1 MSKKLSSIQTKIAL
15 ITILFVTIAVI
26 AAIVVNFSSLTG
38 MARDTLISYTE
49 DSLTEIVSAYGRG
62 IDESIE
68 KYNSTMTY
76 LDNSE
81 NFYVF
86 SVNEGNKFSNEV
98 HASLNKYLESNN
110 THDSISFVAGS
121 AATVLASTDT
131 ALEGTSYAEE
141 PFVQYIMENNL
152 PAQSDVFFDEE
163 SGEPMISI
171 GMPQHSHF
179 DDTTLSG
186 VLFTNVKVSLF
197 ADALTGISVYGSDSS
212 YACLL
217 DSNGVYIYHP
227 DESLIGTKSN
237 SAITAELVSQIAEG
251 TAPAVQL
258 TSDDETDQYIAY
270 NVSSLNNW
278 ILCLVVDQDVILNP
292 VNSMRQRA
300 VVTSVAICLIIIA
313 IFMVLG
319 FIFAGTITTPIKV
332 VTKVISKTAD
342 LDISQDDSYH
352 SLLRH
357 KDETGE
363 MSRAV
368 QKMRQSFSRMMK
380 NISSTSECISKSAEE
395 LHRIATTVSDNAN
408 SNSATAEQLSAS
420 MEQTAFNTQSISS
433 EVQEIGQNT
442 SDITTKAQ
450 EGVTLSEEI
459 MHRAE
464 KLKADTEQASSRT
477 KNMYES
483 VKSASEIAIERSRA
497 VSKINE
503 LAKNIMDIASQTSL
517 LSLNASIEAA
527 RAGAQGRGFAVVADE
542 IGKLA
547 EQSSQTVSG
556 ITQIVTEVNAA
567 VGQMEASLNSALEFL
582 DQTVLADYE
591 NFMHISEQYTDDARF
606 VNRTMSDIDVSID
619 ELNRTISK
627 ITDAL
632 GQINGSIAETSIGVS
647 NVVDN
652 NTNFVALAEDTYN
665 MVNQTI
671 DYANS
676 LKEIVNSFTL
686 SR

>member
-15 ITILFVTIAVI
+15 ITILFVTIAVVT
-26 AAIVVNFSSLTG
+26 AIGVNFSSLTG
-38 MARDTLISYTE
+38 MAHDTLVNYTE
-49 DSLTEIVSAYGRG
+49 DSLTEIVKAYGKG

-86 SVNEGNKFSNEV
+86 SVNNGNKFSNEI
-98 HASLNKYLESNN
+98 HASLSKYLEAND
-110 THDSISFVAGS
+110 THESISYVAGS
-121 AATVLASTDT
+121 DMTVLASTDA
-131 ALEGTSYAEE
+131 ALEGTPYGEE
-141 PFVQYIMENNL
+141 PFVQYIMENNA

-171 GMPQHSHF
+171 GVPLRSHF
-179 DDTTLSG
+179 DDETLSG

-197 ADALTGISVYGSDSS
+197 ADALTGISVYDSDTS

-227 DESLIGTKSN
+227 DESLIGTKSG
-237 SAITAELVSQIAEG
+237 SAVTADLVSRIASG

-258 TSDDETDQYIAY
+258 TSDDSARQYLAY
-270 NVSSLNNW
+270 NVSPLNNW
-278 ILCLVVDQDVILNP
+278 ILCLVVDQNVILDPIDN
-292 VNSMRQRA
+292 MRQHA
-300 VVTSVAICLIIIA
+300 VTTSVAICLIIIA

-319 FIFAGTITTPIKV
+319 FIFAGTITTPIKA

-352 SLLRH
+352 PLLKH

-368 QKMRQSFSRMMK
+368 QKMRQAFGHMMRD
-380 NISSTSECISKSAEE
+380 ISSTSERISESAEE
-395 LHRIATTVSDNAN
+395 LQRIATTVNDNAN
-408 SNSATAEQLSAS
+408 SNSSTAEELSAS
-420 MEQTAFNTQSISS
+420 MEQTAFNTQSISN
-433 EVQEIGQNT
+433 EIREIEQNT
-442 SDITTKAQ
+442 SNITTKAR

-459 MHRAE
+459 MNRAE
-464 KLKADTEQASSRT
+464 KLKADTRQASGRT

-483 VKSASEIAIERSRA
+483 VKTASEAAIERSRA
-497 VSKINE
+497 VSKIDE
-503 LAKNIMDIASQTSL
+503 LATNIMEISSRTSL

-527 RAGAQGRGFAVVADE
+527 RAGEQGRGFAVVAGE

-547 EQSSQTVSG
+547 EQSSRTVGS
-556 ITQIVTEVNAA
+556 ITQIVAEVNAA
-567 VGQMEASLNSALEFL
+567 VGQMEESLNSALEFL

-591 NFMHISEQYTDDARF
+591 NFLNISERYTDDAGF
-606 VNRTMSDIDVSID
+606 VNRTMSDIDGSID
-619 ELNRTISK
+619 ELNRTISN
-627 ITDAL
+627 ITGAL
-632 GQINGSIAETSIGVS
+632 AQINGSIAETSAGVS
-647 NVVDN
+647 NVVDSN
-652 NTNFVALAEDTYN
+652 ANLVALAEDTYS
-665 MVNQTI
+665 MVKQTSA
-671 DYANS
+671 YADS
-676 LKEIVNSFTL
+676 LKEIVDSFTL
-686 SR
+686 S

>member
-15 ITILFVTIAVI
+15 ITILFVTIAVVT
-26 AAIVVNFSSLTG
+26 AIGVNFSSLTG
-38 MARDTLISYTE
+38 MAHDTLVSYTE
-49 DSLTEIVSAYGRG
+49 DSLTEIVKAYGKG

-86 SVNEGNKFSNEV
+86 SVNNGNKFSNEI
-98 HASLNKYLESNN
+98 HASLSKYLEAND
-110 THDSISFVAGS
+110 THESISYVAGS
-121 AATVLASTDT
+121 DMTVLASTDA
-131 ALEGTSYAEE
+131 ALEGTPYGEE
-141 PFVQYIMENNL
+141 PFVQYIMENNA

-171 GMPQHSHF
+171 GVPQRSHF
-179 DDTTLSG
+179 DNETLSG

-197 ADALTGISVYGSDSS
+197 ADALTGISVYDSDTS

-227 DESLIGTKSN
+227 DESLIGTKSG
-237 SAITAELVSQIAEG
+237 SAVTADLVSRIASG

-258 TSDDETDQYIAY
+258 TSDDSAGQYLAY
-270 NVSSLNNW
+270 NVSPLNNW
-278 ILCLVVDQDVILNP
+278 ILCLVVDQNVILDPIDN
-292 VNSMRQRA
+292 MRQHA
-300 VVTSVAICLIIIA
+300 VTTSVAICLIIIA

-319 FIFAGTITTPIKV
+319 FIFAGTITTPIKA

-352 SLLRH
+352 PLLKH

-368 QKMRQSFSRMMK
+368 QKMRQAFGHMMRD
-380 NISSTSECISKSAEE
+380 ISSTSERISESAEE
-395 LHRIATTVSDNAN
+395 LQRIATTVNDNAN
-408 SNSATAEQLSAS
+408 SNSSTAEELSAS
-420 MEQTAFNTQSISS
+420 MEQTAFNTQSISN
-433 EVQEIGQNT
+433 EIREIEQNT
-442 SDITTKAQ
+442 SNITTKAR

-459 MHRAE
+459 MNRAE
-464 KLKADTEQASSRT
+464 KLKADTRQASGRT

-483 VKSASEIAIERSRA
+483 VKTASEAAIERSRA
-497 VSKINE
+497 VSKIDE
-503 LAKNIMDIASQTSL
+503 LATNIMEISRQTSL

-527 RAGAQGRGFAVVADE
+527 RAGEQGRGFAVVAGE

-547 EQSSQTVSG
+547 EQSSRTVGS
-556 ITQIVTEVNAA
+556 ITQIVAEVNAA
-567 VGQMEASLNSALEFL
+567 VGQMEESLNSALEFL

-591 NFMHISEQYTDDARF
+591 NFLNISERYTDDAGF
-606 VNRTMSDIDVSID
+606 VNRTMSDIDGSID
-619 ELNRTISK
+619 ELNRTISN
-627 ITDAL
+627 ITGAL
-632 GQINGSIAETSIGVS
+632 AQINGSISETSAGVS
-647 NVVDN
+647 NVVDSN
-652 NTNFVALAEDTYN
+652 ANLVALAEDTYS
-665 MVNQTI
+665 MVKQTSA
-671 DYANS
+671 YADS
-676 LKEIVNSFTL
+676 LKEIVDSFTL
-686 SR
+686 S

>member
-15 ITILFVTIAVI
+15 ITILFVTVAVI
-26 AAIVVNFSSLTG
+26 AAIIVNFSSLTG
-38 MARDTLISYTE
+38 MAHDTLVNYTE

-76 LDNSE
+76 LDSSE

-86 SVNEGNKFSNEV
+86 SVNNGDKFSNQV
-98 HASLNKYLESNN
+98 HASLNKYLESND

-121 AATVLASTDT
+121 DMTVLASTSES
-131 ALEGTSYAEE
+131 LEGTPYGEE
-141 PFVQYIMENNL
+141 PFVQYIMENNA

-171 GMPQHSHF
+171 GVPQHSHF
-179 DDTTLSG
+179 DDATLAG
-186 VLFTNVKVSLF
+186 VLFTNIKVSLF
-197 ADALTGISVYGSDSS
+197 SDALTGISVYGSDSS

-237 SAITAELVSQIAEG
+237 SSITADLVSQIAAG
-251 TAPAVQL
+251 TAPSVQL
-258 TSDDETDQYIAY
+258 TSDDEAGQYVAY

-292 VNSMRQRA
+292 INSMRQRA
-300 VVTSVAICLIIIA
+300 VTISTVICLVIIA

-352 SLLRH
+352 SLLQH

-368 QKMRQSFSRMMK
+368 QKMRQSFARMMK
-380 NISSTSECISKSAEE
+380 DISSTSERISESAEE
-395 LHRIATTVSDNAN
+395 LHRIAATVSDNAN

-420 MEQTAFNTQSISS
+420 MEQTSFNTQAISG

-442 SDITTKAQ
+442 ADITTKAQ
-450 EGVTLSEEI
+450 EGVSLSEEI

-464 KLKADTEQASSRT
+464 KLKADTGQASSRT

-483 VKSASEIAIERSRA
+483 VKNASEIAIERSRA

-503 LAKNIMDIASQTSL
+503 LARNIMEIASQTSL

-527 RAGAQGRGFAVVADE
+527 RAGEQGRGFAVVAGE

-567 VGQMEASLNSALEFL
+567 VGQMEASLNAALEFL

-591 NFMHISEQYTDDARF
+591 NFMQISEQYTDDAKF
-606 VNRTMSDIDVSID
+606 VNRTMSDINVSID
-619 ELNRTISK
+619 ELDQTITR

-632 GQINGSIAETSIGVS
+632 AQINGSISETSIGVS

-676 LKEIVNSFTL
+676 LKDIVDNFTL
-686 SR
+686 S

>member
-15 ITILFVTIAVI
+15 ITILFVTVAVI
-26 AAIVVNFSSLTG
+26 AAIIVNFSSLTG
-38 MARDTLISYTE
+38 MAHDTLVNYTE

-76 LDNSE
+76 LDSSE

-86 SVNEGNKFSNEV
+86 SVNNGDKFSNQV
-98 HASLNKYLESNN
+98 HASLNKYLESND

-121 AATVLASTDT
+121 DMTVLASTSES
-131 ALEGTSYAEE
+131 LEGTPYGEE
-141 PFVQYIMENNL
+141 PFVQYIMENNA

-171 GMPQHSHF
+171 GVPQHSHF
-179 DDTTLSG
+179 DDATLAG
-186 VLFTNVKVSLF
+186 VLFTNIKVSLF
-197 ADALTGISVYGSDSS
+197 SDALTGISVYGSDSS

-237 SAITAELVSQIAEG
+237 SSITADLVSQIAAG
-251 TAPAVQL
+251 TAPSVQL
-258 TSDDETDQYIAY
+258 TSDDEAGQYVAY

-292 VNSMRQRA
+292 INSMRQRA
-300 VVTSVAICLIIIA
+300 VTISTVICLVIIA

-352 SLLRH
+352 SLLQH

-368 QKMRQSFSRMMK
+368 QKMRQSFARMMK
-380 NISSTSECISKSAEE
+380 DISSTSERISESAEE
-395 LHRIATTVSDNAN
+395 LHRIAATVNDNAN

-420 MEQTAFNTQSISS
+420 MEQTSFNTQAISG

-442 SDITTKAQ
+442 ADITTKAQ
-450 EGVTLSEEI
+450 EGVSLSEEI

-464 KLKADTEQASSRT
+464 KLKADTGQASSRT
-477 KNMYES
+477 RNMYES
-483 VKSASEIAIERSRA
+483 VKNASEIAIERSRA

-503 LAKNIMDIASQTSL
+503 LARNIMEIASQTSL

-527 RAGAQGRGFAVVADE
+527 RAGEQGRGFAVVAGE

-567 VGQMEASLNSALEFL
+567 VGQMESSLNAALEFL

-591 NFMHISEQYTDDARF
+591 NFMQISEQYTDDAKF
-606 VNRTMSDIDVSID
+606 VNRTMSDINVSID
-619 ELNRTISK
+619 ELDQTITR

-632 GQINGSIAETSIGVS
+632 AQINGSISETSIGVS

-676 LKEIVNSFTL
+676 LKDIVDNFTL
-686 SR
+686 S

>member
-15 ITILFVTIAVI
+15 ITILFVTVAVI
-26 AAIVVNFSSLTG
+26 AAIIVNFSSLTG
-38 MARDTLISYTE
+38 MAHDTLVNYTE

-76 LDNSE
+76 LDSSE

-86 SVNEGNKFSNEV
+86 SVNNGDKFSNQV

-121 AATVLASTDT
+121 DMTVLASTSES
-131 ALEGTSYAEE
+131 LEGTPYGEE
-141 PFVQYIMENNL
+141 PFVQYIMENNA

-171 GMPQHSHF
+171 GVPQHSHF
-179 DDTTLSG
+179 DDATLAG
-186 VLFTNVKVSLF
+186 VLFTNIKVSLF
-197 ADALTGISVYGSDSS
+197 SDALTGISVYGSDSS

-237 SAITAELVSQIAEG
+237 SSITADLVSQIAAG
-251 TAPAVQL
+251 TAPSVQL
-258 TSDDETDQYIAY
+258 TSDDEAGQYVAY

-292 VNSMRQRA
+292 INSMRQRA
-300 VVTSVAICLIIIA
+300 VTISTVICLVIIA

-352 SLLRH
+352 SLLQH

-368 QKMRQSFSRMMK
+368 QKMRQSFARMMK
-380 NISSTSECISKSAEE
+380 DISSTSERISESAEE
-395 LHRIATTVSDNAN
+395 LHRIAATVNDNAN

-420 MEQTAFNTQSISS
+420 MEQTSFNTQAISG

-442 SDITTKAQ
+442 ADITTKAQ
-450 EGVTLSEEI
+450 EGVSLSEEI

-464 KLKADTEQASSRT
+464 KLKADTGQASSRT

-483 VKSASEIAIERSRA
+483 VKNASEIAIERSRA

-503 LAKNIMDIASQTSL
+503 LARNIMEIASQTSL

-527 RAGAQGRGFAVVADE
+527 RAGEQGRGFAVVAGE

-567 VGQMEASLNSALEFL
+567 VGQMESSLNAALEFL

-591 NFMHISEQYTDDARF
+591 NFMQISEQYTDDAKF
-606 VNRTMSDIDVSID
+606 VNRTMSDINVSID
-619 ELNRTISK
+619 ELDQTITR

-632 GQINGSIAETSIGVS
+632 AQINGSISETSIGVS

-676 LKEIVNSFTL
+676 LKDIVDNFTL
-686 SR
+686 S

>member
-15 ITILFVTIAVI
+15 ITILFVTVAVI
-26 AAIVVNFSSLTG
+26 AAIIVNFSSLTG
-38 MARDTLISYTE
+38 MAHDTLVNYTE

-76 LDNSE
+76 LDSSE

-86 SVNEGNKFSNEV
+86 SVNNGDKFSNQV
-98 HASLNKYLESNN
+98 HASLNKYLESND

-121 AATVLASTDT
+121 DMTVLASTSES
-131 ALEGTSYAEE
+131 LEGTPYGEE
-141 PFVQYIMENNL
+141 PFVQYIMENNA

-171 GMPQHSHF
+171 GVPQHSHF
-179 DDTTLSG
+179 DDATLAG
-186 VLFTNVKVSLF
+186 VLFTNIKVSLF
-197 ADALTGISVYGSDSS
+197 SDALTGISVYGSDSS

-237 SAITAELVSQIAEG
+237 SSITADLVSQIAAG
-251 TAPAVQL
+251 TAPSVQL
-258 TSDDETDQYIAY
+258 TSDDEAGQYVAY

-292 VNSMRQRA
+292 INSMRQRA
-300 VVTSVAICLIIIA
+300 VTISTVICLVIIA

-352 SLLRH
+352 SLLQH

-368 QKMRQSFSRMMK
+368 QKMRQSFARMMK
-380 NISSTSECISKSAEE
+380 DISSTSERISESAEE
-395 LHRIATTVSDNAN
+395 LHRIAATVSDNAN

-420 MEQTAFNTQSISS
+420 MEQTSFNTQAISG

-442 SDITTKAQ
+442 ADITTKAQ
-450 EGVTLSEEI
+450 EGVSLSEEI

-464 KLKADTEQASSRT
+464 KLKADTGQASSRT

-483 VKSASEIAIERSRA
+483 VKNASEIAIERSRA

-503 LAKNIMDIASQTSL
+503 LARNIMEIASQTSL

-527 RAGAQGRGFAVVADE
+527 RAGEQGRGFAVVAGE

-567 VGQMEASLNSALEFL
+567 VGQMESSLNAALEFL

-591 NFMHISEQYTDDARF
+591 NFMQISEQYTDDAKF
-606 VNRTMSDIDVSID
+606 VNRTMSDINVSID
-619 ELNRTISK
+619 ELDQTITR

-632 GQINGSIAETSIGVS
+632 AQINGSISETSIGVS

-676 LKEIVNSFTL
+676 LKDIVDNFTL
-686 SR
+686 S

>member
-15 ITILFVTIAVI
+15 ITILFVTIAVVT
-26 AAIVVNFSSLTG
+26 AIGVNFSSLTG
-38 MARDTLISYTE
+38 MAHDTLVSYTE
-49 DSLTEIVSAYGRG
+49 DSLTEIVKAYGKG

-86 SVNEGNKFSNEV
+86 SVNNGNKFSNEI
-98 HASLNKYLESNN
+98 HASLSKYLEAND
-110 THDSISFVAGS
+110 THESISYVAGS
-121 AATVLASTDT
+121 DMTVLASTDA
-131 ALEGTSYAEE
+131 ALEGTPYGEE
-141 PFVQYIMENNL
+141 PFVQYIMENNA

-171 GMPQHSHF
+171 GVPLRSHF
-179 DDTTLSG
+179 DDETLSG

-197 ADALTGISVYGSDSS
+197 ADALTGISVYDSDTS

-227 DESLIGTKSN
+227 DESLIGTKSG
-237 SAITAELVSQIAEG
+237 SAVTADLVSRIASG

-258 TSDDETDQYIAY
+258 TSDDSAGQYLAY
-270 NVSSLNNW
+270 NVSPLNNW
-278 ILCLVVDQDVILNP
+278 ILCLVVDQNVILDPIDN
-292 VNSMRQRA
+292 MRQHA
-300 VVTSVAICLIIIA
+300 VTTSVAICLIIIA

-319 FIFAGTITTPIKV
+319 FIFAGTITTPIKA

-352 SLLRH
+352 PLLKH

-368 QKMRQSFSRMMK
+368 QKMRQAFGHMMRD
-380 NISSTSECISKSAEE
+380 ISSTSERISESAEE
-395 LHRIATTVSDNAN
+395 LQRIATTVNDNAN
-408 SNSATAEQLSAS
+408 SNSSTAEELSAS
-420 MEQTAFNTQSISS
+420 MEQTAFNTQSISN
-433 EVQEIGQNT
+433 EIREIEQNT
-442 SDITTKAQ
+442 SNITTKAR

-459 MHRAE
+459 MNRAE
-464 KLKADTEQASSRT
+464 KLKADTRQASGRT

-483 VKSASEIAIERSRA
+483 VKTASEAAIERSRA
-497 VSKINE
+497 VSKIDE
-503 LAKNIMDIASQTSL
+503 LATNIMEISSQTSL

-527 RAGAQGRGFAVVADE
+527 RAGEQGRGFAVVAGE

-547 EQSSQTVSG
+547 EQSSRTVGS
-556 ITQIVTEVNAA
+556 ITQIVAEVNAA
-567 VGQMEASLNSALEFL
+567 VGQMEESLNSALEFL

-591 NFMHISEQYTDDARF
+591 NFLNISERYTDDAGF
-606 VNRTMSDIDVSID
+606 VNRTMSDIDGSID
-619 ELNRTISK
+619 ELNRTISN
-627 ITDAL
+627 ITGAL
-632 GQINGSIAETSIGVS
+632 AQINGSISETSAGVS
-647 NVVDN
+647 NVVDSN
-652 NTNFVALAEDTYN
+652 ANLVALAEDTYS
-665 MVNQTI
+665 MVKQTSA
-671 DYANS
+671 YADS
-676 LKEIVNSFTL
+676 LKEIVDSFTL
-686 SR
+686 S

>member
-15 ITILFVTIAVI
+15 ITILFVTIAVVT
-26 AAIVVNFSSLTG
+26 AIGVNFSSLTG
-38 MARDTLISYTE
+38 MAHDTLVSYTE
-49 DSLTEIVSAYGRG
+49 DSLTEIVKAYGKG

-86 SVNEGNKFSNEV
+86 SVNNGNKFSNEI
-98 HASLNKYLESNN
+98 HASLSKYLEAND
-110 THDSISFVAGS
+110 THESISYVAGS
-121 AATVLASTDT
+121 DMTVLASTDA
-131 ALEGTSYAEE
+131 ALEGTPYGEE
-141 PFVQYIMENNL
+141 PFVQYIMEHNA

-171 GMPQHSHF
+171 GVPLRSHF
-179 DDTTLSG
+179 DDETLSG

-197 ADALTGISVYGSDSS
+197 ADALTGISVYDSDTS

-227 DESLIGTKSN
+227 DESLIGTKSG
-237 SAITAELVSQIAEG
+237 SAVTADLVSRIASG

-258 TSDDETDQYIAY
+258 TSDDSAGQYLAY
-270 NVSSLNNW
+270 NVSPLNNW
-278 ILCLVVDQDVILNP
+278 ILCLVVDQNVILDPIDN
-292 VNSMRQRA
+292 MRQHA
-300 VVTSVAICLIIIA
+300 VTTSVAICLIIIA

-319 FIFAGTITTPIKV
+319 FIFAGTITTPIKA

-352 SLLRH
+352 PLLKH

-368 QKMRQSFSRMMK
+368 QKMRQAFGHMMRD
-380 NISSTSECISKSAEE
+380 ISSTSERISESAEE
-395 LHRIATTVSDNAN
+395 LQRIATTVNDNAN
-408 SNSATAEQLSAS
+408 SNSSTAEELSAS
-420 MEQTAFNTQSISS
+420 MEQTAFNTQSISN
-433 EVQEIGQNT
+433 EIREIEQNT
-442 SDITTKAQ
+442 SNITTKAR

-459 MHRAE
+459 MNRAE
-464 KLKADTEQASSRT
+464 KLKADTRQASGRT

-483 VKSASEIAIERSRA
+483 VKTASEAAIERSRA
-497 VSKINE
+497 VSKIDE
-503 LAKNIMDIASQTSL
+503 LATNIMEISSQTSL

-527 RAGAQGRGFAVVADE
+527 RAGEQGRGFAVVAGE

-547 EQSSQTVSG
+547 EQSSKTVGS
-556 ITQIVTEVNAA
+556 ITQIVAEVNAA
-567 VGQMEASLNSALEFL
+567 VGQMEESLNSALEFL

-591 NFMHISEQYTDDARF
+591 NFLNISERYTDDAGF
-606 VNRTMSDIDVSID
+606 VNRTMSDIDGSID
-619 ELNRTISK
+619 ELNRTISN
-627 ITDAL
+627 ITGAL
-632 GQINGSIAETSIGVS
+632 AQINGSISETSAGVS
-647 NVVDN
+647 NVVDSN
-652 NTNFVALAEDTYN
+652 ANLVALAEDTYS
-665 MVNQTI
+665 MVKQTSA
-671 DYANS
+671 YADS
-676 LKEIVNSFTL
+676 LKEIVDSFTL
-686 SR
+686 S

>member
-15 ITILFVTIAVI
+15 ITILFVTIAVVT
-26 AAIVVNFSSLTG
+26 AIGVNFSSLTG
-38 MARDTLISYTE
+38 MAHDTLVSYTE
-49 DSLTEIVSAYGRG
+49 DSLTEIVKAYGKG

-86 SVNEGNKFSNEV
+86 SVNNGNKFSNEI
-98 HASLNKYLESNN
+98 HASLSKYLEAND
-110 THDSISFVAGS
+110 THESISYVAGS
-121 AATVLASTDT
+121 DMTVLASTDA
-131 ALEGTSYAEE
+131 ALEGTPYGEE
-141 PFVQYIMENNL
+141 PFVQYIMEHNA

-171 GMPQHSHF
+171 GVPQRSHF
-179 DDTTLSG
+179 DNETLSG

-197 ADALTGISVYGSDSS
+197 ADALTGISVYDSDTS

-227 DESLIGTKSN
+227 DESLIGTKSG
-237 SAITAELVSQIAEG
+237 SAVTADLVSRIASG

-258 TSDDETDQYIAY
+258 TSDDSAGQYLAY
-270 NVSSLNNW
+270 NVSPLNNW
-278 ILCLVVDQDVILNP
+278 ILCLVVDQNVILDPIDN
-292 VNSMRQRA
+292 MRQHA
-300 VVTSVAICLIIIA
+300 VTTSVAICLIIIA

-319 FIFAGTITTPIKV
+319 FIFAGTITTPIKA

-352 SLLRH
+352 PLLKH

-368 QKMRQSFSRMMK
+368 QKMRQAFGHMMRD
-380 NISSTSECISKSAEE
+380 ISSTSERISESAEE
-395 LHRIATTVSDNAN
+395 LQRIATTVNDNAN
-408 SNSATAEQLSAS
+408 SNSSTAEELSAS
-420 MEQTAFNTQSISS
+420 MEQTAFNTQSISN
-433 EVQEIGQNT
+433 EIREIEQNT
-442 SDITTKAQ
+442 SNITTKAR

-459 MHRAE
+459 MNRAE
-464 KLKADTEQASSRT
+464 KLKADTRQASGRT

-483 VKSASEIAIERSRA
+483 VKTASEAAIERSRA
-497 VSKINE
+497 VSKIDE
-503 LAKNIMDIASQTSL
+503 LATNIMEISSQTSL

-527 RAGAQGRGFAVVADE
+527 RAGEQGRGFAVVAGE

-547 EQSSQTVSG
+547 EQSSRTVGS
-556 ITQIVTEVNAA
+556 ITQIVAEVNAA
-567 VGQMEASLNSALEFL
+567 VGQMEESLNSALEFL

-591 NFMHISEQYTDDARF
+591 NFLNISERYTDDAGF
-606 VNRTMSDIDVSID
+606 VNRTMSDIDGSID
-619 ELNRTISK
+619 ELNRTISN
-627 ITDAL
+627 ITGAL
-632 GQINGSIAETSIGVS
+632 AQINGSISETSAGVS
-647 NVVDN
+647 NVVDSN
-652 NTNFVALAEDTYN
+652 ANLVALAEDTYS
-665 MVNQTI
+665 MVKQTSA
-671 DYANS
+671 YADS
-676 LKEIVNSFTL
+676 LKEIVDSFTL
-686 SR
+686 S

>member
-15 ITILFVTIAVI
+15 ITILFVTVAVI
-26 AAIVVNFSSLTG
+26 AAIIVNFTSLTG
-38 MARDTLISYTE
+38 MAHDTLVNYTE
-49 DSLTEIVSAYGRG
+49 DSLTEIVKAYGRG

-98 HASLNKYLESNN
+98 HASLNKYLESND
-110 THDSISFVAGS
+110 THESISYVAGS
-121 AATVLASTDT
+121 GMTVLASTDES
-131 ALEGTSYAEE
+131 LEGIPYSEE
-141 PFVQYIMENNL
+141 PFVQYIMENNA
-152 PAQSDVFFDEE
+152 PAQSDVFFDEAT
-163 SGEPMISI
+163 GEPMISI
-171 GMPQHSHF
+171 GVPQRSHF
-179 DDTTLSG
+179 DDETLSG

-227 DESLIGTKSN
+227 DESLIGTKSA
-237 SAITAELVSQIAEG
+237 SPITAALAEQIAAG
-251 TAPAVQL
+251 TAPSVQL
-258 TSDDETDQYIAY
+258 STDDEAGQYIAY

-278 ILCLVVDQDVILNP
+278 ILCLVVDQDVILDPIN
-292 VNSMRQRA
+292 NMRQRA
-300 VVTSVAICLIIIA
+300 VTISIAICLIVIA

-332 VTKVISKTAD
+332 VTRVISKTAD

-352 SLLRH
+352 PLLNH

-368 QKMRQSFSRMMK
+368 QKMRQSFSHMMRD
-380 NISSTSECISKSAEE
+380 ISSTSERISESAEE
-395 LHRIATTVSDNAN
+395 LQRIAATVNDNAN
-408 SNSATAEQLSAS
+408 SNSATAEELSAS
-420 MEQTAFNTQSISS
+420 MEQTALNTQSISR

-450 EGVTLSEEI
+450 EGVSLSEEI
-459 MHRAE
+459 MNRAE
-464 KLKADTEQASSRT
+464 KLKADTRQASSRT
-477 KNMYES
+477 KDMYES
-483 VKSASEIAIERSRA
+483 VKSASEVAIERSRA

-503 LAKNIMDIASQTSL
+503 LAKNIMEIASQTSL

-527 RAGAQGRGFAVVADE
+527 RAGEQGRGFAVVADE

-567 VGQMEASLNSALEFL
+567 VGQMESSLNAALDFL

-591 NFMHISEQYTDDARF
+591 NFMHVSEQYTDDAGF

-619 ELNRTISK
+619 ELNRTIAN

-632 GQINGSIAETSIGVS
+632 AQINGSISETSVGVA

-652 NTNFVALAEDTYN
+652 NTNFVSLAEDTYN
-665 MVNQTI
+665 MVNRTI

-676 LKEIVNSFTL
+676 LKDIVNNFTL
-686 SR
+686 S

>member
-15 ITILFVTIAVI
+15 ITILFVTIAVVT
-26 AAIVVNFSSLTG
+26 AIGVNFSSLTG
-38 MARDTLISYTE
+38 MAHDTLVNYTE
-49 DSLTEIVSAYGRG
+49 DSLTEIVKAYGKG

-86 SVNEGNKFSNEV
+86 SVNNGNKFSNEI
-98 HASLNKYLESNN
+98 HASLSKYLEAND
-110 THDSISFVAGS
+110 THESISYVAGS
-121 AATVLASTDT
+121 DMTVLASTDA
-131 ALEGTSYAEE
+131 ALEGTPYGEE
-141 PFVQYIMENNL
+141 PFVQYIMENNA

-171 GMPQHSHF
+171 GVPQRSHF
-179 DDTTLSG
+179 DDETLSG

-197 ADALTGISVYGSDSS
+197 ADALTGISVYDSATS

-227 DESLIGTKSN
+227 DESLIGTKSG
-237 SAITAELVSQIAEG
+237 SAVTADLVSRIASG

-258 TSDDETDQYIAY
+258 TSDDSAGQYLAY
-270 NVSSLNNW
+270 NVSPLNNW
-278 ILCLVVDQDVILNP
+278 ILCLVVDQNVILDPIDN
-292 VNSMRQRA
+292 MRQHA
-300 VVTSVAICLIIIA
+300 VTTSVAICLIIIA

-319 FIFAGTITTPIKV
+319 FIFAGTITTPIKA

-352 SLLRH
+352 PLLKH

-368 QKMRQSFSRMMK
+368 QKMRQAFGHMMRD
-380 NISSTSECISKSAEE
+380 ISSTSERISESAEE
-395 LHRIATTVSDNAN
+395 LQRIATTVNDNAN
-408 SNSATAEQLSAS
+408 SNSSTAEELSAS
-420 MEQTAFNTQSISS
+420 MEQTAFNTQSISN
-433 EVQEIGQNT
+433 EIREIEQNT
-442 SDITTKAQ
+442 SNITTKAR

-459 MHRAE
+459 MNRAE
-464 KLKADTEQASSRT
+464 KLKADTRQASGRT

-483 VKSASEIAIERSRA
+483 VKTASEAAIERSRA
-497 VSKINE
+497 VSKIDE
-503 LAKNIMDIASQTSL
+503 LATNIMEISSQTSL

-527 RAGAQGRGFAVVADE
+527 RAGEQGRGFAVVAGE

-547 EQSSQTVSG
+547 EQSSKTVGS
-556 ITQIVTEVNAA
+556 ITQIVAEVNAA
-567 VGQMEASLNSALEFL
+567 VGQMEESLNSALEFL

-591 NFMHISEQYTDDARF
+591 NFLNISERYTDDAGF
-606 VNRTMSDIDVSID
+606 VNRTMSDIDGSID
-619 ELNRTISK
+619 ELNRTISN
-627 ITDAL
+627 ITGAL
-632 GQINGSIAETSIGVS
+632 AQINGSISETSAGVS
-647 NVVDN
+647 NVVDSN
-652 NTNFVALAEDTYN
+652 ANLVALAEDTYS
-665 MVNQTI
+665 MVKQTSA
-671 DYANS
+671 YADS
-676 LKEIVNSFTL
+676 LKEIVDSFTL
-686 SR
+686 S

>member
-1 MSKKLSSIQTKIAL
+1 M
-15 ITILFVTIAVI
+15 
-26 AAIVVNFSSLTG
+26 
-38 MARDTLISYTE
+38 
-49 DSLTEIVSAYGRG
+49 
-62 IDESIE
+62 
-68 KYNSTMTY
+68 
-76 LDNSE
+76 
-81 NFYVF
+81 
-86 SVNEGNKFSNEV
+86 
-98 HASLNKYLESNN
+98 
-110 THDSISFVAGS
+110 
-121 AATVLASTDT
+121 
-131 ALEGTSYAEE
+131 
-141 PFVQYIMENNL
+141 
-152 PAQSDVFFDEE
+152 
-163 SGEPMISI
+163 
-171 GMPQHSHF
+171 
-179 DDTTLSG
+179 
-186 VLFTNVKVSLF
+186 
-197 ADALTGISVYGSDSS
+197 YGSDSS

-237 SAITAELVSQIAEG
+237 SSITADLVSQIAAG
-251 TAPAVQL
+251 TAPSVQL
-258 TSDDETDQYIAY
+258 TSDDEAGQYVAY

-292 VNSMRQRA
+292 INSMRQRA
-300 VVTSVAICLIIIA
+300 VTISTVICLVIIA

-352 SLLRH
+352 SLLQH

-368 QKMRQSFSRMMK
+368 QKMRQSFARMMK
-380 NISSTSECISKSAEE
+380 DISSTSERISESAEE
-395 LHRIATTVSDNAN
+395 LHRIAATVSDNAN

-420 MEQTAFNTQSISS
+420 MEQTSFNTQAISG

-442 SDITTKAQ
+442 ADITTKAQ
-450 EGVTLSEEI
+450 EGVSLSEEI

-464 KLKADTEQASSRT
+464 KLKADTGQASSRT

-483 VKSASEIAIERSRA
+483 VKNASEIAIERSRA

-503 LAKNIMDIASQTSL
+503 LARNIMEIASQTSL

-527 RAGAQGRGFAVVADE
+527 RAGEQGRGFAVVAGE

-567 VGQMEASLNSALEFL
+567 VGQMESSLNAALEFL

-591 NFMHISEQYTDDARF
+591 NFMQISEQYTDDAKF
-606 VNRTMSDIDVSID
+606 VNRTMSDINVSID
-619 ELNRTISK
+619 ELDQTITR

-632 GQINGSIAETSIGVS
+632 AQINGSISETSIGVS

-676 LKEIVNSFTL
+676 LKDIVDNFTL
-686 SR
+686 S